1 MEKDKEFSKLKRGPK
16 PLFYKLIAFSVDKNM
31 YTAIREMAE
40 EENMTVSEVIRRLLR
55 KELIIAGKLK
65 F

>member
-1 MEKDKEFSKLKRGPK
+1 MEKQFAKLKRGPK

-40 EENMTVSEVIRRLLR
+40 EGNVTVSELIRRMLR
-55 KELIIAGKLK
+55 KELIEAGKLN